1 MKQVPFSVVRDD
13 LDEFLD
19 GVERGETFVI
29 TRYGKPVARMEP
41 AEKAP
46 PSPVELRRP

>member
-29 TRYGKPVARMEP
+29 TRYGKYGACRKSSAVAR
-41 AEKAP
+41 
-46 PSPVELRRP
+46 